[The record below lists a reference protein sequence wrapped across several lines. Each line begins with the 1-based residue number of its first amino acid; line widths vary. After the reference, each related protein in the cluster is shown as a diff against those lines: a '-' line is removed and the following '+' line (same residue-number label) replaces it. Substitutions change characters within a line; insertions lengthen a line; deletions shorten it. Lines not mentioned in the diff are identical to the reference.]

1 MKKLLV
7 VQIVLI
13 ITFSSSF
20 GYLFFATD
28 TYEHVQSTIVSVLC
42 LSCIK
47 LEPKTVLSFSF
58 ETANNEPFP
67 DFVLENLSKGVVLLH
82 YRTDACAACDQ
93 MDPMV
98 ASLFN
103 LTSLEENYLVVTS
116 RFNGV
121 NVTLIHIN
129 LDHVNENLKRS
140 YKVYNILGDNG
151 GVPMFS
157 LITFGYDRGTVKPA
171 YATGYG
177 FLGEKTPMQGKEV
190 LKQLIEEGVDMYI
203 QNHQGYIPSHNT
215 E

>member
-7 VQIVLI
+7 VQIAFLI
-13 ITFSSSF
+13 VFSSSF
-20 GYLFFATD
+20 GYLLFATD

-47 LEPKTVLSFSF
+47 LEPKMVLKFSF
-58 ETANNEPFP
+58 ETANGEPFP
-67 DFVLENLSKGVVLLH
+67 GFVLENLSKGPVLLH

-103 LTSLEENYLVVTS
+103 LSSLDEDYLLTIS
-116 RFNGV
+116 KFNGV

-129 LDHVNENLKRS
+129 LDHVEKKLRNS
-140 YKVYNILGDNG
+140 FDVYNVRGKNG

-157 LITFGYDRGTVKPA
+157 LVTLGYDRGVVKPA
-171 YATGYG
+171 YATGYS
-177 FLGEKTPMQGKEV
+177 FLEKPTPEQGKKV
-190 LKQLIEEGVDMYI
+190 LKQLIEEGVNMYV
-203 QNHQGYIPSHNT
+203 QNHQGYIPPH